1 METDIKKYFNF
12 EWNATRTNFW
22 MFNLLAFVIFFIIG
36 VGQGAS
42 IGSALSFWVITEI
55 VLTLAFL
62 IPNIAINKA
71 RCNDAGWSGWWMI
84 CPIMN
89 IVVMGFFP
97 TKIEDNK
104 YLKQKGR
111 SMSLVSILD
120 KIESKILELEDK
132 KDEIQQQIRDM
143 SALDYFIQDKINEVA
158 EDIAETR
165 RNMIMEGVADIEG
178 LLMEAGCSEEEAMD
192 VDENMEVT
200 EAIQEAEW
208 NY

>member
-1 METDIKKYFNF
+1 METDIKKYFSF

-22 MFNLLAFVIFFIIG
+22 MFLLMTNIVSIILVMTG
-36 VGQGAS
+36 LE
-42 IGSALSFWVITEI
+42 ALIL
-55 VLTLAFL
+55 VLTVALI
-62 IPNIAINKA
+62 IPNISINKA
-71 RCNDAGWSGWWMI
+71 RCNDAGYSGWWMLFPFLNWI
-84 CPIMN
+84 I
-89 IVVMGFFP
+89 MGFFP
-97 TKIEDNK
+97 TKLEDNK
-104 YLKQKGR
+104 YVKQKGHM
-111 SMSLVSILD
+111 MSLVSILD

-143 SALDYFIQDKINEVA
+143 SALDYSIQDKINEVA

-178 LLMEAGCSEEEAMD
+178 LLMEAGFSEEEAMD

>member
-1 METDIKKYFNF
+1 
-12 EWNATRTNFW
+12 
-22 MFNLLAFVIFFIIG
+22 
-36 VGQGAS
+36 
-42 IGSALSFWVITEI
+42 
-55 VLTLAFL
+55 
-62 IPNIAINKA
+62 
-71 RCNDAGWSGWWMI
+71 
-84 CPIMN
+84 
-89 IVVMGFFP
+89 
-97 TKIEDNK
+97 
-104 YLKQKGR
+104 
-111 SMSLVSILD
+111 MSLVSILD

-143 SALDYFIQDKINEVA
+143 SALDYSIQDKINEVA

-178 LLMEAGCSEEEAMD
+178 LLMEAGFSEEEAMD

>member
-1 METDIKKYFNF
+1 M
-12 EWNATRTNFW
+12 
-22 MFNLLAFVIFFIIG
+22 
-36 VGQGAS
+36 
-42 IGSALSFWVITEI
+42 
-55 VLTLAFL
+55 
-62 IPNIAINKA
+62 
-71 RCNDAGWSGWWMI
+71 
-84 CPIMN
+84 
-89 IVVMGFFP
+89 
-97 TKIEDNK
+97 
-104 YLKQKGR
+104 QKGR
-111 SMSLVSILD
+111 LTMSLVSILD

-143 SALDYFIQDKINEVA
+143 SALDYSIQDKINEVA

-178 LLMEAGCSEEEAMD
+178 LLMEAGFSEEEAMD